1 MNFYGGCFPSGWPCP
16 TPLFKAGKWYTQN
29 LQSIWKVEGGHD
41 PSKTVILNQGCFCSS
56 LGLPRCHSGKKI
68 HLPMQEIWVET
79 MGQEDPLE
87 EEMAMHSSILAWK
100 SHGQRSLVGYSPGSC
115 REWDM
120 TEWLGTQAPTR
131 RHLEME
137 MSGETDDSGI

>member
-1 MNFYGGCFPSGWPCP
+1 M
-16 TPLFKAGKWYTQN
+16 
-29 LQSIWKVEGGHD
+29 V
-41 PSKTVILNQGCFCSS
+41 
-56 LGLPRCHSGKKI
+56 KKI

-115 REWDM
+115 RE
-120 TEWLGTQAPTR
+120 
-131 RHLEME
+131 
-137 MSGETDDSGI
+137 